1 MRGGLMRASMA
12 MLAGRTR
19 MRTTKIECALLV
31 AVLAMFVPGFA
42 HAETSGAD
50 AAKSGGQAAPPH
62 AVHAKSNARPAPPSG
77 KGAPRK
83 TGLSPTVTSTTA
95 ASMQNRHA
103 VTPAPHITTNP
114 HAATGISRASGTAP
128 SGTGASGNTAGRRA
142 SGVSVIGG
150 PARYDAKHG
159 AVIGGTVTGRKR

>member
-50 AAKSGGQAAPPH
+50 AAKSGGQAAAAH

-114 HAATGISRASGTAP
+114 HAATGISRASG
-128 SGTGASGNTAGRRA
+128 NTAGRRA